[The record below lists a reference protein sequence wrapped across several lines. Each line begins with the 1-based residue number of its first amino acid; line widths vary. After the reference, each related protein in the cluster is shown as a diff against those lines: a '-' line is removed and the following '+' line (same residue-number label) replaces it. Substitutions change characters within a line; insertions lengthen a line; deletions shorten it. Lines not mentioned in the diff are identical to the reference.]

1 MTPVELVNSVNG
13 GRTVMTSIERD
24 GPLFVVDFDYRSD
37 DGPRL
42 CGPFR
47 TRTSAQEWAEAQP
60 IPMAEWS
67 VTKLWI
73 PVLEN
78 GSSTGSDRAVS
89 VPSPDGH
96 NSRESGS

>member
-1 MTPVELVNSVNG
+1 MADST
-13 GRTVMTSIERD
+13 TAIIDRD

-60 IPMAEWS
+60 IPTAEWT

-78 GSSTGSDRAVS
+78 GSDRA
-89 VPSPDGH
+89 PGDGR
-96 NSRESGS
+96 S